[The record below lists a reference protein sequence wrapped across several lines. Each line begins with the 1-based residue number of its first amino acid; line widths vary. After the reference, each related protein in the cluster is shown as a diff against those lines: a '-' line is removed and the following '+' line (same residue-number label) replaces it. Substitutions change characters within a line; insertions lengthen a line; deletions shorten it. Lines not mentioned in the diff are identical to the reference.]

1 MSPGMPAAAG
11 ARFEEG
17 DDRKS
22 IVLPPFRLDFAWLGD
37 RWTHELRAGDG
48 ASWRSLARAVEGDA
62 GRDDPARVV
71 SPAYQQ
77 LHLQRDDALSRA
89 LLVGQSGPHHFSA
102 AFTVR
107 EEAGAIVVEAD
118 VADRCRSEVAALACT
133 YVVEATSGD
142 LLDADAA
149 LANWSIPALGRLAFE
164 VVAPGSLALAEG
176 GRRGT
181 QVQAG
186 ARIEPDA
193 QTHRCQYLWR
203 WTPARL

>member
-1 MSPGMPAAAG
+1 VSPGMPAAAG

-22 IVLPPFRLDFAWLGD
+22 ILLPPFRLDFAWLGD
-37 RWTHELRAGDG
+37 RWTHELRAASG
-48 ASWRSLARAVEGDA
+48 AAWTSLVRAVEGDA

-77 LHLQRDDALSRA
+77 LHLQQDGPRASA

-107 EEAGAIVVEAD
+107 EEADVIVVEAD
-118 VADRCRSEVAALACT
+118 VADRCRSGNVVLSCT

-142 LLDADAA
+142 LLDADPARAA
-149 LANWSIPALGRLAFE
+149 WSLRDSGRLAFE
-164 VVAPGSLALAEG
+164 VTAPGSLALAEG

-186 ARIEPDA
+186 ARIDPETR
-193 QTHRCQYLWR
+193 THRCQYLWR
-203 WTPARL
+203 WTPAKS

>member
-22 IVLPPFRLDFAWLGD
+22 ILLPPFRLDFAWLGD
-37 RWTHELRAGDG
+37 RWTHELRAASGG
-48 ASWRSLARAVEGDA
+48 AWTSLARAVEGDA

-77 LHLQRDDALSRA
+77 LHLQHDNSRAMA
-89 LLVGQSGPHHFSA
+89 LLVGQSGPNHFSA

-107 EEAGAIVVEAD
+107 QEDGAIVVDVD
-118 VADRCRSEVAALACT
+118 VADRCRSGITALACT
-133 YVVEATSGD
+133 YLVEATSGD
-142 LLDADAA
+142 LLDADPIRASWA
-149 LANWSIPALGRLAFE
+149 LPDLGRLAFE
-164 VVAPGSLALAEG
+164 VLAPGTLALAEG

-186 ARIEPDA
+186 ARIDHDA
-193 QTHRCQYLWR
+193 QTHRCQYHWR
-203 WTPARL
+203 WTPAKL

>member
-1 MSPGMPAAAG
+1 MTPGPVS
-11 ARFEEG
+11 ARFEED
-17 DDRKS
+17 DDRKA
-22 IVLPPFRLDFAWLGD
+22 IVLPDFRLDFRWLDD
-37 RWTHELRAGDG
+37 RWTHELRAVDV
-48 ASWRSLARAVEGDA
+48 ALWRSLARAVEGDA

-77 LHLQRDDALSRA
+77 LHLQQDGPRAMA

-118 VADRCRSEVAALACT
+118 VADRCRSGNVVLSCT

-142 LLDADAA
+142 LLDAD
-149 LANWSIPALGRLAFE
+149 PARASWDLRDIGRLAFE
-164 VVAPGSLALAEG
+164 VVTPGSLALAEG

-186 ARIEPDA
+186 ARIDPDA

>member
-1 MSPGMPAAAG
+1 MI
-11 ARFEEG
+11 RTEEA
-17 DDRKS
+17 DESRS
-22 IVLPPFRLDFAWLGD
+22 IVVAGLRLEFRRLAD
-37 RWTHELRAGDG
+37 RWTHALEIDADPGRRRL
-48 ASWRSLARAVEGDA
+48 LQAVEGDA
-62 GRDDPARVV
+62 DRDDPARVV
-71 SPAYQQ
+71 SPTYQE
-77 LHLQRDDALSRA
+77 LHLQQDGSAVLA

-107 EEAGAIVVEAD
+107 EEAGAIVIEAD
-118 VADRCRSEVAALACT
+118 VADRCRSGIAVLSCT

-142 LLDADAA
+142 LLDADTAQA
-149 LANWSIPALGRLAFE
+149 SWSLPDLGRLAFE

-186 ARIEPDA
+186 ARITPDA

-203 WTPARL
+203 WTPASL